1 LENVVIF
8 YKEGREKK
16 VGFTVSKKI
25 GNAVKR
31 NFAKRRLRALFSE
44 IEEFLKEGTY
54 IFVAKKEIV
63 NSRYGYIK
71 SSVIHALKRLK
82 VYKV

>member
-1 LENVVIF
+1 MENVVIF
-8 YKEGREKK
+8 YKETKVKK

-31 NFAKRRLRALFSE
+31 NFAKRRLRALFYE

-54 IFVAKKEIV
+54 IFVAKKDIV
-63 NSRYGYIK
+63 NSKYGYIK
-71 SSVIHALKRLK
+71 SSVIRALKKLK
-82 VYKV
+82 VYRE

>member
-54 IFVAKKEIV
+54 IFVAKKNII
-63 NSRYGYIK
+63 NSEYEYIK
-71 SSVIHALKRLK
+71 NSIIQALKRLK
-82 VYKV
+82 VYRV